1 MKTAALTPFLVL
13 GVCAA
18 LSARQQGEPAFSIP
32 VRPLGLEMSAP
43 MAPLT
48 VTGFDVL
55 APDGRLLVPPLRL
68 REDGVYTLRVAVGPA
83 NQTGTMP
90 LALTAEL
97 NSGGPLRHAETVFST
112 SAGMAPPLEVP
123 LRLEAGQGAGAS
135 VLRLAVKRT
144 GDAPEGVLSFWP
156 VAVLPAFVEPV
167 PAACTLD
174 RGRIKDFFGDRAVL
188 LDARFRLGRGASIEL
203 PVPPAL
209 ADVTIYAVGVVTSAA
224 WLPRQDR
231 NRTGLALASVTLVGA
246 EPEESFPLRLGRET
260 LQVDHD
266 AYAQG
271 RSSVDTEV
279 RVFSE
284 WTTGEGEKQRI
295 RRNYGTVC
303 ALHSARTVT
312 GVRISHTGA
321 DAVVQ
326 VDGIVLLP
334 K

>member
-1 MKTAALTPFLVL
+1 MKTAALTPLLVL

-18 LSARQQGEPAFSIP
+18 LAAQQQGAPAFSIP

-43 MAPLT
+43 MSPLT
-48 VTGFDVL
+48 VTGLDVL
-55 APDGRLLVPPLRL
+55 APDGTLLAPPLRL
-68 REDGVYTLRVAVGPA
+68 RENGVYTLRVAVGPA
-83 NQTGTMP
+83 DQAGTMP
-90 LALTAEL
+90 LALAVEL
-97 NSGGPLRHAETVFST
+97 NSGGPLRRAETVLPV
-112 SAGMAPPLEVP
+112 SAGKAPVCELP
-123 LRLEAGQGAGAS
+123 LRLEAGQGAGES

-144 GDAPEGVLSFWP
+144 GDAPEGAVSFWP
-156 VAVLPAFVEPV
+156 VAVLPAFVDPV

-174 RGRIKDFFGDRAVL
+174 RGRVKDFFGDRAVL
-188 LDARFRLGRGASIEL
+188 LDARFRLGKGASMEL

-246 EPEESFPLRLGRET
+246 EPEASFPLRLGRET
-260 LQVDHD
+260 LQVDQD
-266 AYAQG
+266 AHGQD
-271 RSSVDTEV
+271 RSPADTAV

-284 WTTGEGEKQRI
+284 WTVGKGEKQRI
-295 RRNYGTVC
+295 RRNYGAVC
-303 ALHSARTVT
+303 ALHAAQTVT